1 MRTRGYI
8 ILLLLTVTLS
18 AAVAQEVT
26 VKAEFDTSRIYIGDQ
41 INYTVT
47 VDQPSGLSL
56 SIASN
61 KDTLVKNIE
70 ILTGPLTDTLAL
82 DGNRLRIVNRYLVTS
97 FDSGFYEVPPTYAE
111 LASETGLKRFYS
123 GYSPI
128 EVMRVK
134 IAPSDTTAQIYD
146 IAGPYKAPVTI
157 GEVLPWLLLAAL
169 AGALVWVIIRLTRK
183 FKKAK
188 PGYEPV
194 VVKEPAHIIAF
205 RGLEKLKEE
214 KLWQKGEVKKYYSRL
229 TEILRQYLEDRYGVY
244 SLELTTSETLAE
256 LLKTGFKKDDT
267 FIIIKNIL
275 NGSDLVKFAKYKP
288 DPSENELHYENSW
301 KFVDI
306 TKMKEEV
313 SEPATENSSKEKK
326 V

>member
-8 ILLLLTVTLS
+8 ILLLLSASFS

-26 VKAEFDTSRIYIGDQ
+26 VKAEFDTSKIYIGDQ

-47 VDQPSGLSL
+47 IDQPSGISL
-56 SIASN
+56 NIPVN
-61 KDTLVKNIE
+61 KDTLFKNIE
-70 ILTGPLTDTLAL
+70 ILTGPVTDTLAI

-111 LASETGLKRFYS
+111 LSTETGLKRFYS
-123 GYSPI
+123 EYSPL

-146 IAGPYKAPVTI
+146 IVGPYKAPVTI
-157 GEVLPWLLLAAL
+157 GEVLPWVLLAAL
-169 AGALVWVIIRLTRK
+169 AAALVWVIIRLMRRFRK
-183 FKKAK
+183 VK

-194 VVKEPAHIIAF
+194 VVREPAHIIAF
-205 RGLEKLKEE
+205 RDLEKLKEE

-229 TEILRQYLEDRYGVY
+229 TEVLRQYLEDRYGVY

-267 FIIIKNIL
+267 FMILKNIL

-301 KFVDI
+301 QFVDI
-306 TKMKEEV
+306 TKLKEEV
-313 SEPATENSSKEKK
+313 KEQVDGNSINEKK